1 VQAKSN
7 QFKFKTSGFG
17 GINFSTPT
25 DHKTQLQIF
34 NTILGLSVLPK
45 VILSREV
52 MGDNIRKIFVSH
64 EQVYVPDF
72 ELEWCPVKKHYRV
85 YICVASRENG
95 KEKSSYCIC
104 TISNRLAAS
113 GFSVLY
119 QFLHKH
125 RANNKSSA

>member
-1 VQAKSN
+1 MQTTTQGS
-7 QFKFKTSGFG
+7 FKASGFG
-17 GINFSTPT
+17 GVNIVTT
-25 DHKTQLQIF
+25 ADHKKQIQMF
-34 NTILGLSVLPK
+34 NILRGLGDLPK
-45 VILSREV
+45 TTVAREECQ
-52 MGDNIRKIFVSH
+52 DNIKKIFIHH

-72 ELEWCPVKKHYRV
+72 EFEWCSSKKHYRV

-95 KEKSSYCIC
+95 KEKSSYCVC
-104 TISNRLAAS
+104 TIGNRLAAS